1 MRRLGAIIFAVWAS
15 WCLSESAHAGKRVAL
30 VIGNSAYQNVPRLTN
45 PANDASAIAAMLKKA
60 GFDSVDFRFDLK
72 AVEMR
77 RALREF
83 GNTTPDADVAVVY
96 YAGHGIELDNANYLV
111 PVDTLLE
118 TDTDIYDETT
128 PLDRVLVAVEP
139 AKQLR
144 LIILDAC
151 RDNPFS
157 KSMKRTVAT
166 RAIGRGLAKVEPTSP
181 NTIIAFAAK
190 AGFTASD
197 GDGKNSPF
205 ALALAKHLAT
215 PGLDLRKAFGFVRD
229 DVLKATGNKQEPYIY
244 GSLGGDDVSL
254 VPAKP
259 VAPPPANPQ
268 ADMRR
273 DYELALQIGT
283 RAVWVSFLNTYASGF
298 YADLAK
304 GQLDRIA
311 AEEVRVAAVEKARL
325 AQEEKARLAAE
336 GAKQAEQAR
345 AAAQAQKAEEAMI
358 AAEKAKQAEQAKAAA
373 AEQTRIATEKAA
385 AEKAAVMKAE
395 ADAAAERKR
404 QAAEAAKRAEQAK
417 AAAAEQARVAAEK
430 AAAEK
435 AAAMKAE
442 AEAAA
447 ERKRQAAEKVAA
459 EKAAAMK
466 AEADAAAERKRQAA
480 EAAKHAEQTKV
491 AAAEQAR
498 VAAEKAAAEK
508 AAATKAEADAAAER
522 ERQAAEAAKQAEQAK
537 ATAAGIATEKAAAEN
552 AEAGASPTNQQE
564 RTQVASLAAPGDSLP
579 ASMDANVLVR
589 DIKKELQRTGCY
601 TGKIDDKWVTAKISV
616 GKFAKFAKLS
626 AVPEQPD
633 SDFLNAIRS
642 RSGRVCPLECSP
654 RQTESNGRC
663 VTKSCP
669 AGSVLDEDG
678 SCEKRP
684 SRTVTPSLDSGG
696 TGREKSARGAAG
708 DATKESLA
716 IMPAGTIR
724 TGEMMTLTARNGR
737 KMTCTGGRMQGLNH
751 TKRTCFWN

>member
-1 MRRLGAIIFAVWAS
+1 
-15 WCLSESAHAGKRVAL
+15 
-30 VIGNSAYQNVPRLTN
+30 
-45 PANDASAIAAMLKKA
+45 MLKKA
-60 GFDSVDFRFDLK
+60 GFDSVDLRSDLK

-83 GNTTPDADVAVVY
+83 GNKTRDADVAVVY
-96 YAGHGIELDNANYLV
+96 YAGHGIELDNANYLI

-157 KSMKRTVAT
+157 KSMKRTVAS

-254 VPAKP
+254 VPPKP
-259 VAPPPANPQ
+259 AGPPPASPQ

-283 RAVWVSFLNTYASGF
+283 RAVWASFLNTYPSGF

-304 GQLDRIA
+304 GQVDRIA
-311 AEEVRVAAVEKARL
+311 AEEARVAAVEKARL
-325 AQEEKARLAAE
+325 VQEEKVRLATE
-336 GAKQAEQAR
+336 STRQAEQTR
-345 AAAQAQKAEEAMI
+345 VAAQARKAEEAVT
-358 AAEKAKQAEQAKAAA
+358 AAEKEKQAELAKA
-373 AEQTRIATEKAA
+373 T
-385 AEKAAVMKAE
+385 
-395 ADAAAERKR
+395 
-404 QAAEAAKRAEQAK
+404 
-417 AAAAEQARVAAEK
+417 AAEK

-435 AAAMKAE
+435 AD
-442 AEAAA
+442 
-447 ERKRQAAEKVAA
+447 
-459 EKAAAMK
+459 AMK
-466 AEADAAAERKRQAA
+466 AEADAAAERRRQAA
-480 EAAKHAEQTKV
+480 DVAKQAEHAKV

-498 VAAEKAAAEK
+498 VAAEKATAEK
-508 AAATKAEADAAAER
+508 AAALKAEADAAAER
-522 ERQAAEAAKQAEQAK
+522 KRQTAEATKQAKAAAAEQARI
-537 ATAAGIATEKAAAEN
+537 AAEKAAAEKVAAAK
-552 AEAGASPTNQQE
+552 AEADAVAEANRQVLNAPAGDIAPEAKAQEPKASEPGTLVPVRVPAQ
-564 RTQVASLAAPGDSLP
+564 TQLALLTPPSDPVSAPKSASGTEA
-579 ASMDANVLVR
+579 LVR
-589 DIKKELQRTGCY
+589 DIKKELQRVGCY
-601 TGKIDDKWVTAKISV
+601 SGVIDEKWVTAKASL
-616 GKFAKFAKLS
+616 GKFAKFASLS
-626 AVPEQPD
+626 AMPEQPD
-633 SDFLNAIRS
+633 SNLLENIRG
-642 RSGRVCPLECSP
+642 RSGRICPLECSV

-663 VTKSCP
+663 IVKTCP
-669 AGSVLDEDG
+669 SGSVLNGQG
-678 SCEKRP
+678 SCEKHRDRTAARP
-684 SRTVTPSLDSGG
+684 SSADTPALESGS
-696 TGREKSARGAAG
+696 GRAGPSSRAALG
-708 DATKESLA
+708 DATKESMT
-716 IMPAGTIR
+716 IMPPGTIR
-724 TGEMMTLTARNGR
+724 TGHTMTLTARNGR
-737 KMTCTGGRMQGLNH
+737 KMICTGGSQHGVR
-751 TKRTCFWN
+751 RTCVWN